1 MRRHTI
7 SLIVENKFG
16 VLARIAGLFSGRGF
30 NIDSISVG
38 ESVEPGTARM
48 TIVTQG
54 DEIIIEQI
62 MKQLNRLINIIR
74 VVDLTDDSFINRE
87 LALIKVNA
95 SAGTR
100 PEIVQIAEIFR
111 AKIVDISQK
120 TLTIEATGNEDK
132 IDAVIGMLR
141 PFGLKEIARTGRVA
155 LSREYRGKDQPRQPA
170 PAAPVWE
177 RERLNIAADPA

>member
-7 SLIVENKFG
+7 SLLVENRLG

-38 ESVEPGTARM
+38 EGGEPGTARI

-54 DEIIIEQI
+54 DEMIIEQI
-62 MKQLNRLINIIR
+62 IKQLNRVIDVLR
-74 VVDLTDDSFINRE
+74 VVDLTDHSFINRE

-95 SAGTR
+95 NQANR
-100 PEIVQIAEIFR
+100 QEIVQISEIFR
-111 AKIVDISQK
+111 AKIVDISPK

-132 IDAVIGMLR
+132 IDAIMGMLR
-141 PFGLKEIARTGRVA
+141 PFGLREVARTGRVA
-155 LSREYRGKDQPRQPA
+155 LGRDFKSKDGPSPESPESSWEKERRE
-170 PAAPVWE
+170 
-177 RERLNIAADPA
+177 ITADLA

>member
-7 SLIVENKFG
+7 SLVVENRFG

-38 ESVEPGTARM
+38 ESVEPGTARI

-54 DEIIIEQI
+54 DELIIEQI
-62 MKQLNRLINIIR
+62 IKQLNRLINVIR
-74 VVDLTDDSFINRE
+74 VVDLTDESFINRE

-100 PEIVQIAEIFR
+100 QEIIQIAEIFR

-120 TLTIEATGNEDK
+120 TLSIEATGNEDK
-132 IDAVIGMLR
+132 IDAIIGMLR
-141 PFGLKEIARTGRVA
+141 PFGLREIARTGRVA
-155 LSREYRGKDQPRQPA
+155 LSREFKSKDQPRE
-170 PAAPVWE
+170 PAAPTPVWE